1 MTSGQLRGINEG
13 HAFSAPHRERRSFL
27 NLFPLRAGR
36 WNKCIGIS
44 DRVVARD
51 PRPTVQLCERETS
64 EVMMASNDV
73 PEFLTHSEVLDSG
86 CEVHIAD
93 ETDFPGYEVK
103 PTEDSRN
110 NRGFRVA
117 DGKVIPNKGEA
128 NRQFEVDGLK
138 GQVHAL
144 NSTFQVAKVSKP
156 LRSVSMICDA
166 GFDVLFTKTEALVRD
181 PSSGHVVCVYPRAGG
196 LYKGEMRLRNP
207 LHPSFRRQGR

>member
-1 MTSGQLRGINEG
+1 M
-13 HAFSAPHRERRSFL
+13 
-27 NLFPLRAGR
+27 
-36 WNKCIGIS
+36 
-44 DRVVARD
+44 
-51 PRPTVQLCERETS
+51 QLCERES
-64 EVMMASNDV
+64 NEVNMAANDV
-73 PEFLTHSEVLDSG
+73 PEFFTHSEVLDSV

-103 PTEDSRN
+103 PIEDSKN

-128 NRQFEVDGLK
+128 TPQFEVDGLQ
-138 GQVHAL
+138 GRVHAL
-144 NSTFQVAKVSKP
+144 TSTFQVAKVSKP

-181 PSSGHVVCVYPRAGG
+181 PQGHVVCTYPRAGG

-207 LHPSFRRQGR
+207 LHPSFRRQGQ